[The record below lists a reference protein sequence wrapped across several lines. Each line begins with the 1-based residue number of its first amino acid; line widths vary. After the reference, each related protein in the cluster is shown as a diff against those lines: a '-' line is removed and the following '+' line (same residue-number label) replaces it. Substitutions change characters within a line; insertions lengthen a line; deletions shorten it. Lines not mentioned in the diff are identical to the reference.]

1 MRRNKG
7 GGGLI
12 PSPFTYA
19 IRRLNEVPYE
29 VLRGGTKVLGEG
41 STERLGAGGVPR
53 KRDSCLRP
61 KKLLGGG
68 GRLPCPS
75 TLRRRFL
82 KILPEN
88 P

>member
-41 STERLGAGGVPR
+41 CGTIHIVLNEGSGSFE
-53 KRDSCLRP
+53 
-61 KKLLGGG
+61 
-68 GRLPCPS
+68 
-75 TLRRRFL
+75 
-82 KILPEN
+82 
-88 P
+88 